1 MKCTDATSSH
11 GSNTGEGPAPCAI
24 CLGAMEP
31 SAPVADLFHET
42 FSSNGR
48 LRAQGDVRAQCIDDI
63 RTGLREFAGSDGL
76 AGENACLAKTICG
89 HTFHASC
96 LAEHVASDRGTVC
109 PLCVSRLAAT
119 VPVSKLAI
127 APSTVE
133 TTIPVTSAP
142 DFRIVQVRPGGGGR
156 EVSNDEMFRCAAR
169 SLTVVGAVACG
180 IACLVMN
187 R

>member
-11 GSNTGEGPAPCAI
+11 KSNTDEGPAPCAI
-24 CLGAMEP
+24 CLGALSP
-31 SAPVADLFHET
+31 SAPVAYLCHET

-48 LRAQGDVRAQCIDDI
+48 ACAQGDVCAHCTGSIQ
-63 RTGLREFAGSDGL
+63 TGLREFTRSHGIVGQ
-76 AGENACLAKTICG
+76 GACLAKTICG

-119 VPVSKLAI
+119 EPVSKLAF
-127 APSTVE
+127 APSMTE
-133 TTIPVTSAP
+133 TPIPVTSAP
-142 DFRIVQVRPGGGGR
+142 DFRIVQVRPGVGGM

-180 IACLVMN
+180 IACLIMN

>member
-24 CLGAMEP
+24 CLGAMDP

-48 LRAQGDVRAQCIDDI
+48 ARAQGHVRAHYSDDI

-127 APSTVE
+127 ASSNDGNS
-133 TTIPVTSAP
+133 IPVTSAP
-142 DFRIVQVRPGGGGR
+142 NLRSVQGR
-156 EVSNDEMFRCAAR
+156 YVERGMDLSTDEAFRCAAR

-180 IACLVMN
+180 IACLVVN